1 LYYFDMNPLD
11 DWLSC
16 VDPRHSPAQL
26 FEYMPNVMYFV
37 KNREGRIMTGN
48 QAFAESCGCRSAREL
63 YGQRDEALFPP
74 YMAEKFRRD
83 DETVLR
89 RATPLLNLIELF
101 PTREGLPEWFIT
113 QKLPL
118 FDRCGDVFG
127 LCGIVQSYERMHD
140 HPQRPVFQVAQYIR
154 AHYAE
159 RLSIPEVA
167 EHFGFSQRQ
176 LERRF
181 AETFR
186 ASPRQYLI
194 RLRVLIASERL
205 RRSDEPISDVALD
218 CGFYDHSSF
227 IRHFKRTLGV
237 TPLAYR
243 KHHYDTH
250 S

>member
-1 LYYFDMNPLD
+1 MNTLD
-11 DWLSC
+11 HWLSRI
-16 VDPRHSPAQL
+16 DPRYSPARL
-26 FEYMPNVMYFV
+26 FEYMPHVMFFV
-37 KNREGRIMTGN
+37 KNDAGQIMTGN
-48 QAFAESCGCRSAREL
+48 QAFAESCGCRSAEEL
-63 YGQRDEALFPP
+63 YGQSDEALFPP

-83 DETVLR
+83 DDTVLR
-89 RATPLLNLIELF
+89 RAQPLLDLIELF

-118 FDRCGDVFG
+118 FDREGEVCG

-140 HPQRPVFQVAQYIR
+140 HSQRPVFKVVEYIR

-159 RLSIPEVA
+159 RLSIPDIA

-186 ASPRQYLI
+186 ASPREYLI
-194 RLRVLIASERL
+194 RLRILIASERL
-205 RRSDEPISDVALD
+205 RHSDEPISAIAID

-227 IRHFKRTLGV
+227 IRYFKRALGL

-243 KHHYDTH
+243 KRHYALHTG
-250 S
+250 